1 MAPIRAAVRLPLIF
15 SSQARM
21 ASPDR
26 NRITVALTARRYGT
40 DSALAVTML
49 TRASIQN
56 GKGG

>member
-1 MAPIRAAVRLPLIF
+1 
-15 SSQARM
+15 M

-26 NRITVALTARRYGT
+26 NRITVVLTARRYGT

-56 GKGG
+56 GSGG